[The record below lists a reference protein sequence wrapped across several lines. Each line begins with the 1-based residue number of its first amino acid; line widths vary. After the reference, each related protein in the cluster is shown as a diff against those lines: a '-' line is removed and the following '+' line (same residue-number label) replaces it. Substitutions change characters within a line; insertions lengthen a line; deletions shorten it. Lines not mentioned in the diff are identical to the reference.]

1 MKKFAILTSILALT
15 ACGGGSSNHGGG
27 TAIAPG
33 DIVTPSDT
41 LTAEQ
46 RAAAIASN
54 KEITGMESFI
64 VVGGSNPTV
73 NPNARTAAVKQPDG
87 GTRYDLS
94 NVRMHTTTL
103 TEDFVNPDDGA
114 DILFTTK
121 DGKVVQ
127 LQIVG
132 PEQFGKDGL
141 IGNRVNDTEIFSG
154 TGIFTGEDEVR
165 DDKGN
170 LIGTETTTEELDFK
184 LKFAT
189 FGKDVGLAYSEF
201 GQIGVAAD
209 EDGEPAGGEFFAGG
223 YQVKKIEPTN
233 VGENKMNFT
242 GNANGYVYTGDED
255 TMSGEL
261 NLTADAS
268 LEFVNGT
275 STLTANFDK
284 ATSADKWYQVVAKF
298 DNNGTLSDMQFK
310 NGENVDSKYKY
321 HDKDEYQSKQTQH
334 NENGSGNAIRN
345 GFVEYYGD
353 DNKPAEVVGSVKYV
367 ENEANKYEERIF
379 FDMGFGAKRD

>member
-170 LIGTETTTEELDFK
+170 LIGTETTTEELD
-184 LKFAT
+184 L
-189 FGKDVGLAYSEF
+189 
-201 GQIGVAAD
+201 Q
-209 EDGEPAGGEFFAGG
+209 
-223 YQVKKIEPTN
+223 
-233 VGENKMNFT
+233 
-242 GNANGYVYTGDED
+242 
-255 TMSGEL
+255 
-261 NLTADAS
+261 NL
-268 LEFVNGT
+268 L
-275 STLTANFDK
+275 
-284 ATSADKWYQVVAKF
+284 
-298 DNNGTLSDMQFK
+298 
-310 NGENVDSKYKY
+310 
-321 HDKDEYQSKQTQH
+321 
-334 NENGSGNAIRN
+334 
-345 GFVEYYGD
+345 
-353 DNKPAEVVGSVKYV
+353 
-367 ENEANKYEERIF
+367 
-379 FDMGFGAKRD
+379 